1 MLPGCGRGVGSNP
14 GRGTKI
20 PHATW
25 KNQKKIFFF
34 LKKSQRETSFNSISL
49 SAYKSD
55 GASNETSQD
64 RTLGSWSQVC
74 FLHPAGLEPGNPP
87 QSFSPKY
94 NPNQIRSPPT
104 HPRHP
109 SSAAGFSPHFHPITT
124 ASTESAPSA
133 LCYDHS
139 EPQVP
144 NTLRRDLPGG
154 PLVRTSPSNA
164 GAAGSTPLRELGSHP
179 HASGPKYQNINTEA
193 ILLTNSIK
201 TLNMV
206 HIKKKKKKK
215 PL

>member
-25 KNQKKIFFF
+25 QNQKKKFFF
-34 LKKSQRETSFNSISL
+34 LKKSPRETSFNSISL

-74 FLHPAGLEPGNPP
+74 FLHAAGLEPGNPP

-109 SSAAGFSPHFHPITT
+109 SSAAGFSPHFHPITP
-124 ASTESAPSA
+124 ASTDSAPSA
-133 LCYDHS
+133 LCYDQS

-154 PLVRTSPSNA
+154 PLVRTFPSNA
-164 GAAGSTPLRELGSHP
+164 GAAGSTPAQGAGIPPTCLRAKIPKHKYRSNIVNKFNKDFKYGP
-179 HASGPKYQNINTEA
+179 H
-193 ILLTNSIK
+193 
-201 TLNMV
+201 
-206 HIKKKKKKK
+206 
-215 PL
+215 